1 MLSQKCRWDA
11 PCTRRDSWR
20 EAVQA
25 AGVQMSRATA
35 YRLRQRM
42 LEGGAEAVYDRRQ
55 GHAVKVCGA
64 VRTWLKGYYQQ
75 HPRAP
80 GKAVQAL
87 LEERYGVRVSVTH
100 LNRIRAALLGATRR
114 GKNQPGAWQDGAGG
128 LLLLAATQETDLL
141 STLEAALP
149 TKAGANTSR

>member
-1 MLSQKCRWDA
+1 MQATDHAVAKMQVGRAMLQG
-11 PCTRRDSWR
+11 DSWR

-42 LEGGAEAVYDRRQ
+42 LEGGEEAVHDRRQ

-64 VRTWLKGYYQQ
+64 VRTWLEGYYQQ

-100 LNRIRAALLGATRR
+100 LNRIRAALLGATRV
-114 GKNQPGAWQDGAGG
+114 PGQ
-128 LLLLAATQETDLL
+128 
-141 STLEAALP
+141 SY
-149 TKAGANTSR
+149 